1 MEKKTVLVLF
11 PCAPEEREILI
22 RQTGERCHIL
32 FREEDWTVEQYRQA
46 LGDAHVILGEPR
58 NEDFPFCTR
67 LELMHSPCSGV
78 NYYVQGGTFPR
89 DAIFCCMT
97 GGYGNIIA
105 EHMLAMTLSLCRRL
119 PEYRDQQR
127 EHKWQLRKYDK
138 QLEGST
144 VLILGAG
151 DIGTNAARLFKMMDC
166 RITGVR
172 RVVRDVPKE
181 FDAMITLEQ
190 VDTVLPEAD
199 IVICCMPH
207 TPLTQGF
214 FTKARFEK
222 MKSTAIFVNVGR
234 GTLVDH
240 EALADVLNEGKIFG
254 AALDVTFPEPLPEN
268 HPLWKCRNVL
278 ITPHVSGQ
286 TFAGLKDKENF
297 FFQVCKENLENYR
310 DRNPLQNQVDLKTGY
325 RVTTN

>member
-1 MEKKTVLVLF
+1 MSEKKIPLLITGGMPEYLMEKIRTDGYDIQHIENPTDAELAAAEVIVGF
-11 PCAPEEREILI
+11 PPVPRLSSATNLKWLQIPWSGADGYADHPDFPAHVTLTNA
-22 RQTGERCHIL
+22 TGAFGRPIAEYAFGAVFTLMRRFH
-32 FREEDWTVEQYRQA
+32 QYRDCQKEA
-46 LGDAHVILGEPR
+46 
-58 NEDFPFCTR
+58 
-67 LELMHSPCSGV
+67 
-78 NYYVQGGTFPR
+78 
-89 DAIFCCMT
+89 
-97 GGYGNIIA
+97 
-105 EHMLAMTLSLCRRL
+105 
-119 PEYRDQQR
+119 
-127 EHKWQLRKYDK
+127 KWQRQGDEMSPTGKN
-138 QLEGST
+138 

-166 RITGVR
+166 HITGVR
-172 RVVRDVPKE
+172 RVVRDVPQE

-190 VDTVLPEAD
+190 VDDLLPKAD

-240 EALADVLNEGKIFG
+240 EALAEVLNAGKIYG
-254 AALDVTFPEPLPEN
+254 AALDVTFPEPLPED
-268 HPLWKCRNVL
+268 HPLWKCRNIL

-286 TFAGLKDKENF
+286 TFAGLKGKEDF
-297 FFQVCKENLENYR
+297 FFRMCRENLEAYR
-310 DRNPLQNQVDLKTGY
+310 DGKPLKNLVDLKTGY

>member
-1 MEKKTVLVLF
+1 MADKKIPLLITGGMPEYLME
-11 PCAPEEREILI
+11 
-22 RQTGERCHIL
+22 HIL
-32 FREEDWTVEQYRQA
+32 TDGYDMQHIENPTEEELAAAEVIVGFPPVPRLSSAKNLRWLQIPWSGADGYA
-46 LGDAHVILGEPR
+46 DHPDFPAHVILT
-58 NEDFPFCTR
+58 N
-67 LELMHSPCSGV
+67 
-78 NYYVQGGTFPR
+78 
-89 DAIFCCMT
+89 AT
-97 GGYGNIIA
+97 GAFGRPIA
-105 EHMLAMTLSLCRRL
+105 EYAFGAVFTLMRRFHQ
-119 PEYRDQQR
+119 YRDCQK
-127 EHKWQLRKYDK
+127 EAKWQRQGDELSPTGKH
-138 QLEGST
+138 

-151 DIGTNAARLFKMMDC
+151 DIGTNAAQLFKMMDC

-172 RVVRDVPKE
+172 RVIRNVPQE

-190 VDTVLPEAD
+190 VDEYLPEAD

-240 EALADVLNEGKIFG
+240 EALAEVLNEGKIYG
-254 AALDVTFPEPLPEN
+254 AALDVTNPEPLPEN

-286 TFAGLKDKENF
+286 TFAGLKDKEDF
-297 FFQVCKENLENYR
+297 FFRMCRENLEAYR
-310 DRNPLQNQVDLKTGY
+310 DGKPLQNRVDLKTGY

>member
-1 MEKKTVLVLF
+1 MSEKKIPLLITGGMPEYLMENILTDGYEMKHIEDPTDAQLAAAEVIVGF
-11 PCAPEEREILI
+11 PPVPRLSVAANLKWLQIPWSGADGYADHPDFPAHVTLTNA
-22 RQTGERCHIL
+22 TGAFGRPIAEYAFGAVFTLMRRFH
-32 FREEDWTVEQYRQA
+32 QYRDCQK
-46 LGDAHVILGEPR
+46 E
-58 NEDFPFCTR
+58 C
-67 LELMHSPCSGV
+67 
-78 NYYVQGGTFPR
+78 
-89 DAIFCCMT
+89 
-97 GGYGNIIA
+97 
-105 EHMLAMTLSLCRRL
+105 
-119 PEYRDQQR
+119 
-127 EHKWQLRKYDK
+127 KWQRQGDEMSPTGKH
-138 QLEGST
+138 

-172 RVVRDVPKE
+172 RVVRDIPRE

-190 VDTVLPEAD
+190 VDEVLPEAD

-240 EALADVLNEGKIFG
+240 EALAEVLNEGKLYG
-254 AALDVTFPEPLPEN
+254 AALDVTFPEPLPED

-286 TFAGLKDKENF
+286 TFAGLKDKEEF
-297 FFQVCKENLENYR
+297 FFRMCRENLEAYR
-310 DRNPLQNQVDLKTGY
+310 DEKPLRNLVDLKTGY

>member
-1 MEKKTVLVLF
+1 MSEKKIPLLITGGMPEYLMEKIRTDGYDMQHIENPTDAQLAAAEVIVGF
-11 PCAPEEREILI
+11 PPVPRLSSATNLKWLQIPWSGADGYADHPDFPAHVTLTNA
-22 RQTGERCHIL
+22 TGAFGRPIAEYTFGAVFTLMRRFH
-32 FREEDWTVEQYRQA
+32 QYRDCQKEA
-46 LGDAHVILGEPR
+46 
-58 NEDFPFCTR
+58 
-67 LELMHSPCSGV
+67 
-78 NYYVQGGTFPR
+78 
-89 DAIFCCMT
+89 
-97 GGYGNIIA
+97 
-105 EHMLAMTLSLCRRL
+105 
-119 PEYRDQQR
+119 
-127 EHKWQLRKYDK
+127 KWQRQGDEMSPTGKN
-138 QLEGST
+138 

-166 RITGVR
+166 HITGVR
-172 RVVRDVPKE
+172 RVVREVPRE
-181 FDAMITLEQ
+181 FEAMITLEQ
-190 VDTVLPEAD
+190 VDDLLPEAD

-240 EALADVLNEGKIFG
+240 EALAEVLNAGKIYG
-254 AALDVTFPEPLPEN
+254 AALDVPFPEPLPED

-286 TFAGLKDKENF
+286 TFAGLKDKEDF
-297 FFQVCKENLENYR
+297 FFRMCRENLEAYR
-310 DRNPLQNQVDLKTGY
+310 DGNPLQNLVDLKTGY

>member
-1 MEKKTVLVLF
+1 MSEKKIPLLITGGMPEYLLEKIYTDGYEMQHIENPTDEQLAAAEVIVGF
-11 PCAPEEREILI
+11 PPVPRLSAATSLKWLQIPWSGADGYADHPDFPSHVTLTNA
-22 RQTGERCHIL
+22 TGAFGRPIAEYAFGAVFTLMRRFH
-32 FREEDWTVEQYRQA
+32 QYRDCQKEA
-46 LGDAHVILGEPR
+46 KWERQGD
-58 NEDFPFCTR
+58 
-67 LELMHSPCSGV
+67 ELSP
-78 NYYVQGGTFPR
+78 
-89 DAIFCCMT
+89 T
-97 GGYGNIIA
+97 GK
-105 EHMLAMTLSLCRRL
+105 H
-119 PEYRDQQR
+119 
-127 EHKWQLRKYDK
+127 
-138 QLEGST
+138 

-310 DRNPLQNQVDLKTGY
+310 DRKPLQNQVDLKTGY

>member
-1 MEKKTVLVLF
+1 MSDKKIPLLITGGMPEYLMERILTDGYDMQHIENPTEEELAAAEVIVGF
-11 PCAPEEREILI
+11 PPVPRLSSAKNLRWLQIPWS
-22 RQTGERCHIL
+22 GADGYADHPD
-32 FREEDWTVEQYRQA
+32 FP
-46 LGDAHVILGEPR
+46 AHVILT
-58 NEDFPFCTR
+58 N
-67 LELMHSPCSGV
+67 
-78 NYYVQGGTFPR
+78 
-89 DAIFCCMT
+89 AT
-97 GGYGNIIA
+97 GAFGRPIA
-105 EHMLAMTLSLCRRL
+105 EYAFGAVFTLMRRFHQ
-119 PEYRDQQR
+119 YRDCQK
-127 EHKWQLRKYDK
+127 EAKWQRQGDELSPTGKH
-138 QLEGST
+138 

-151 DIGTNAARLFKMMDC
+151 DIGTNAAQLFKMMDC

-172 RVVRDVPKE
+172 RVVRNVPQE

-190 VDTVLPEAD
+190 VDEYLPEAD

-240 EALADVLNEGKIFG
+240 EALAEVLNEGKIYG
-254 AALDVTFPEPLPEN
+254 AALDVTNPEPLPEN

-286 TFAGLKDKENF
+286 TFAGLKDKEDF
-297 FFQVCKENLENYR
+297 FFRMCRENLEAYR
-310 DRNPLQNQVDLKTGY
+310 DGKPLQNRVDLKTGY

>member
-1 MEKKTVLVLF
+1 MSEKKIPLLITGGMPEYLMEK
-11 PCAPEEREILI
+11 I
-22 RQTGERCHIL
+22 RTDGYDMQHI
-32 FREEDWTVEQYRQA
+32 ENPT
-46 LGDAHVILGEPR
+46 DAQLAAAEVILGFPPVPR
-58 NEDFPFCTR
+58 LSSATNLKWLQIPWSGADGYADHPDFPAHVT
-67 LELMHSPCSGV
+67 LT
-78 NYYVQGGTFPR
+78 N
-89 DAIFCCMT
+89 AT
-97 GGYGNIIA
+97 GAFGRPIA
-105 EHMLAMTLSLCRRL
+105 EYAFGAVFTLMRRFHQ
-119 PEYRDQQR
+119 YRDCQK
-127 EHKWQLRKYDK
+127 EAKWQRQGDEMSPTGKN
-138 QLEGST
+138 

-166 RITGVR
+166 HITGVR
-172 RVVRDVPKE
+172 RVVREVPAE

-190 VDTVLPEAD
+190 VDDLLPKAD

-240 EALADVLNEGKIFG
+240 EALAEVLNAGKIYG
-254 AALDVTFPEPLPEN
+254 AALDVTFPEPLPED
-268 HPLWKCRNVL
+268 HPLWKCRNIL

-286 TFAGLKDKENF
+286 TFAGLKDKEDF
-297 FFQVCKENLENYR
+297 FFRMCRENLEAYR
-310 DRNPLQNQVDLKTGY
+310 DGKPLKNLVDLKTGY

>member
-1 MEKKTVLVLF
+1 MSEKKIPLLITGGMPEYLMENILTDGYEMKHIEDPTDAQLAAAEVIVGF
-11 PCAPEEREILI
+11 PPVPRLSVAANLKWLQIPWSGADGYADHPDFPAHVTLTNA
-22 RQTGERCHIL
+22 TGAFGRPIAEYAFGAVFTLMRRFH
-32 FREEDWTVEQYRQA
+32 QYRDCQK
-46 LGDAHVILGEPR
+46 E
-58 NEDFPFCTR
+58 C
-67 LELMHSPCSGV
+67 
-78 NYYVQGGTFPR
+78 
-89 DAIFCCMT
+89 
-97 GGYGNIIA
+97 
-105 EHMLAMTLSLCRRL
+105 
-119 PEYRDQQR
+119 
-127 EHKWQLRKYDK
+127 KWQRQGDEMSPTGKH
-138 QLEGST
+138 

-172 RVVRDVPKE
+172 RVVRDIPRE

-190 VDTVLPEAD
+190 VDEVLPEAD

-240 EALADVLNEGKIFG
+240 EALAEVLNEGKLYG
-254 AALDVTFPEPLPEN
+254 AALDVTFPEPLPED

-286 TFAGLKDKENF
+286 TFAGLKNKEEF
-297 FFQVCKENLENYR
+297 FFRMCRENLEAYR
-310 DRNPLQNQVDLKTGY
+310 DEKPLRNLVDLKTGY

>member
-1 MEKKTVLVLF
+1 MADKKIPLLITGGMPEYLMERILTDGYDMQHIENPTEEELAAAEVIVGF
-11 PCAPEEREILI
+11 PPVPRLASAKNLRWLQIPWS
-22 RQTGERCHIL
+22 GADGYADHPD
-32 FREEDWTVEQYRQA
+32 FP
-46 LGDAHVILGEPR
+46 AHVILT
-58 NEDFPFCTR
+58 N
-67 LELMHSPCSGV
+67 
-78 NYYVQGGTFPR
+78 
-89 DAIFCCMT
+89 AT
-97 GGYGNIIA
+97 GAFGRPIA
-105 EHMLAMTLSLCRRL
+105 EYAFGAVFTLMRRFHQ
-119 PEYRDQQR
+119 YRDCQK
-127 EHKWQLRKYDK
+127 EAKWQRQGDELSPTGKH
-138 QLEGST
+138 

-172 RVVRDVPKE
+172 RVVRNVPQE

-190 VDTVLPEAD
+190 VDEYLPEAD

-240 EALADVLNEGKIFG
+240 EALAEVLNEGKIYG
-254 AALDVTFPEPLPEN
+254 AALDVTNPEPLPEN

-286 TFAGLKDKENF
+286 TFAGLKDKEDF
-297 FFQVCKENLENYR
+297 FFRMCRENLEAYR
-310 DRNPLQNQVDLKTGY
+310 DGKPLQNRVDLKTGY

>member
-1 MEKKTVLVLF
+1 MSEKKIPLLITGGMPEYLMENILTDGYEMKHIEDPTDAQLAAAEVIVGF
-11 PCAPEEREILI
+11 PPVPRLSVAANLKWLQIPWSGADGYADHPDFPAHVTLTNA
-22 RQTGERCHIL
+22 TGAFGRPIAEYAFGAVFTLMRRFH
-32 FREEDWTVEQYRQA
+32 QYRDCQK
-46 LGDAHVILGEPR
+46 E
-58 NEDFPFCTR
+58 C
-67 LELMHSPCSGV
+67 
-78 NYYVQGGTFPR
+78 
-89 DAIFCCMT
+89 
-97 GGYGNIIA
+97 
-105 EHMLAMTLSLCRRL
+105 
-119 PEYRDQQR
+119 
-127 EHKWQLRKYDK
+127 KWQRQGDEMSPTGKH
-138 QLEGST
+138 

-172 RVVRDVPKE
+172 RVVRDIPRE

-190 VDTVLPEAD
+190 VDEVLPEAD

-207 TPLTQGF
+207 TPLTQRF

-240 EALADVLNEGKIFG
+240 AALAEVLNEGKLYG
-254 AALDVTFPEPLPEN
+254 AALDVTFPEPLPED

-286 TFAGLKDKENF
+286 TFAGLKDKEEF
-297 FFQVCKENLENYR
+297 FFRMCRENLEAYR
-310 DRNPLQNQVDLKTGY
+310 DEKPLRNLVDLKTGY

>member
-1 MEKKTVLVLF
+1 MSEKKIPLLITGGMPEYLMEKIRTDGYDMQHIENPTDAQLAAAEVIVGF
-11 PCAPEEREILI
+11 PPVPRLSSATNLKWLQIPWSGADGYADHPNFPAHVTLTNA
-22 RQTGERCHIL
+22 TGAFGRPIAEYAFGAVFTLMRRFH
-32 FREEDWTVEQYRQA
+32 QYRDCQKEA
-46 LGDAHVILGEPR
+46 
-58 NEDFPFCTR
+58 
-67 LELMHSPCSGV
+67 
-78 NYYVQGGTFPR
+78 
-89 DAIFCCMT
+89 
-97 GGYGNIIA
+97 
-105 EHMLAMTLSLCRRL
+105 
-119 PEYRDQQR
+119 
-127 EHKWQLRKYDK
+127 KWQRQGDEMSPTGKK
-138 QLEGST
+138 

-172 RVVRDVPKE
+172 RVVRDVPQE

-190 VDTVLPEAD
+190 VDDLLPEAD

-207 TPLTQGF
+207 TPLTPGF

-240 EALADVLNEGKIFG
+240 EALAEVLNAGKIYG
-254 AALDVTFPEPLPEN
+254 AALDVTFPEPLPED

-286 TFAGLKDKENF
+286 TFAGLKDKEDF
-297 FFQVCKENLENYR
+297 FFRMCRENLEAYR
-310 DRNPLQNQVDLKTGY
+310 NGKPLKNLVDLKTGY

>member
-1 MEKKTVLVLF
+1 MADKKIPLLITGGMPEYLMERILTDGYDMQHIENPTEEELAAAEVIVGF
-11 PCAPEEREILI
+11 PPVPRLSSAKNLRWLQIPWSGADGYADHPDFPARVILSNA
-22 RQTGERCHIL
+22 TGAFGRPIAEYAFGAVFTLMRRFH
-32 FREEDWTVEQYRQA
+32 QYRDCQKEA
-46 LGDAHVILGEPR
+46 
-58 NEDFPFCTR
+58 
-67 LELMHSPCSGV
+67 
-78 NYYVQGGTFPR
+78 
-89 DAIFCCMT
+89 
-97 GGYGNIIA
+97 
-105 EHMLAMTLSLCRRL
+105 
-119 PEYRDQQR
+119 
-127 EHKWQLRKYDK
+127 KWQRQGDELSPTGKH
-138 QLEGST
+138 

-172 RVVRDVPKE
+172 RVVRNVPQE

-190 VDTVLPEAD
+190 VDEYLPEAD

-240 EALADVLNEGKIFG
+240 EALAEVLNEGKIYG
-254 AALDVTFPEPLPEN
+254 AALDVTNPEPLPEN

-286 TFAGLKDKENF
+286 TFAGLKDKEDF
-297 FFQVCKENLENYR
+297 FFRMCRENLEAYR
-310 DRNPLQNQVDLKTGY
+310 DGKPLQNRVDLKTGY

>member
-1 MEKKTVLVLF
+1 MADKKIPLLITGGMPEYLMERILTDGYDMQHIENPTEEELAAAEVIVGF
-11 PCAPEEREILI
+11 PPVPRLSSAKNLRWLQIPWS
-22 RQTGERCHIL
+22 GADGYADHPD
-32 FREEDWTVEQYRQA
+32 FP
-46 LGDAHVILGEPR
+46 AHVILT
-58 NEDFPFCTR
+58 N
-67 LELMHSPCSGV
+67 
-78 NYYVQGGTFPR
+78 
-89 DAIFCCMT
+89 AT
-97 GGYGNIIA
+97 GAFGRPIA
-105 EHMLAMTLSLCRRL
+105 EYAFGAVFTLMRRFHQ
-119 PEYRDQQR
+119 YRDCQK
-127 EHKWQLRKYDK
+127 EAKWQRQGDELSPTGKH
-138 QLEGST
+138 

-151 DIGTNAARLFKMMDC
+151 DIGTNAAQLFKMMDC

-172 RVVRDVPKE
+172 RVVRNVPQE

-190 VDTVLPEAD
+190 VDEYLPEAD

-240 EALADVLNEGKIFG
+240 EALAEVLNEGKIYG
-254 AALDVTFPEPLPEN
+254 AALDVTNPEPLPEN

-286 TFAGLKDKENF
+286 TFAGLKDKEDF
-297 FFQVCKENLENYR
+297 FFRMCRENLEAYR
-310 DRNPLQNQVDLKTGY
+310 DGKPLQNRVDLKTGY

>member
-1 MEKKTVLVLF
+1 MSDKKIPLLITGGMPEYLMERILTDGYDMQHIENPTEEELAAAEVIVGF
-11 PCAPEEREILI
+11 PPVPRLSSAKNLRWLQIPWS
-22 RQTGERCHIL
+22 GADGYADHPD
-32 FREEDWTVEQYRQA
+32 FP
-46 LGDAHVILGEPR
+46 AHVILT
-58 NEDFPFCTR
+58 N
-67 LELMHSPCSGV
+67 
-78 NYYVQGGTFPR
+78 
-89 DAIFCCMT
+89 AT
-97 GGYGNIIA
+97 GAFGRPIA
-105 EHMLAMTLSLCRRL
+105 EYAFGAVFTLMRRFHQ
-119 PEYRDQQR
+119 YRDCQK
-127 EHKWQLRKYDK
+127 EAKWQRQGDELSPTGKH
-138 QLEGST
+138 

-172 RVVRDVPKE
+172 RVVRNVPQE

-190 VDTVLPEAD
+190 VDEYLPEAD

-240 EALADVLNEGKIFG
+240 EALAEVLNEGKIYG
-254 AALDVTFPEPLPEN
+254 AALDVTNPEPLPEN

-286 TFAGLKDKENF
+286 TFAGLKDKEDF
-297 FFQVCKENLENYR
+297 FFRMCRENLEAYR
-310 DRNPLQNQVDLKTGY
+310 DGKPLQNRVDLKTGY
-325 RVTTN
+325 RMTTN

>member
-1 MEKKTVLVLF
+1 MSEKKIPLLITGGMPEYLMENIRTEGYDMQHIENPTDAQLAAAEVIVGF
-11 PCAPEEREILI
+11 PPVPRLSSATNLKWLQIPWSGADGYADHPDFPAHVTLTNA
-22 RQTGERCHIL
+22 TGAFGRPIAEYAFGAVFTLMRRFH
-32 FREEDWTVEQYRQA
+32 QYRDCQKECKCQRQ
-46 LGDAHVILGEPR
+46 GDE
-58 NEDFPFCTR
+58 
-67 LELMHSPCSGV
+67 MSP
-78 NYYVQGGTFPR
+78 
-89 DAIFCCMT
+89 T
-97 GGYGNIIA
+97 GK
-105 EHMLAMTLSLCRRL
+105 H
-119 PEYRDQQR
+119 
-127 EHKWQLRKYDK
+127 
-138 QLEGST
+138 

-151 DIGTNAARLFKMMDC
+151 DIGTNVALLFKMMDC

-172 RVVRDVPKE
+172 RVVRDIPQE

-190 VDTVLPEAD
+190 VDDLLPEAD

-234 GTLVDH
+234 GTLVNH
-240 EALADVLNEGKIFG
+240 EALAEVLNAGKIYG
-254 AALDVTFPEPLPEN
+254 AALDVTFPEPLPED

-286 TFAGLKDKENF
+286 TFAGLKVKEDF
-297 FFQVCKENLENYR
+297 FFRMCRENLEAYR
-310 DRNPLQNQVDLKTGY
+310 DGKPLQNLVDLKTGY

>member
-1 MEKKTVLVLF
+1 MADKKIPLLITGGMPEYLMERILTDGYDMQHIENPTEEELAAAEVIVGF
-11 PCAPEEREILI
+11 PPVPRLSSAKNLRWLQIPWS
-22 RQTGERCHIL
+22 GADGYADHPD
-32 FREEDWTVEQYRQA
+32 FP
-46 LGDAHVILGEPR
+46 AHVILT
-58 NEDFPFCTR
+58 N
-67 LELMHSPCSGV
+67 
-78 NYYVQGGTFPR
+78 
-89 DAIFCCMT
+89 AT
-97 GGYGNIIA
+97 GAFGRPIA
-105 EHMLAMTLSLCRRL
+105 EYAFGAVFTLMRRFHQ
-119 PEYRDQQR
+119 YRDCQK
-127 EHKWQLRKYDK
+127 EAKWQRQGDELSPTGKH
-138 QLEGST
+138 

-172 RVVRDVPKE
+172 RVVRNVPQE

-190 VDTVLPEAD
+190 VDEYLPEAD

-240 EALADVLNEGKIFG
+240 EALAEVLNEGKIYG
-254 AALDVTFPEPLPEN
+254 AALDVTNPEPLPEN

-286 TFAGLKDKENF
+286 TFAGLKDKEDF
-297 FFQVCKENLENYR
+297 FFRMCRENLEAYR
-310 DRNPLQNQVDLKTGY
+310 DGKPLQNRVDLKTGY

>member
-1 MEKKTVLVLF
+1 MADKKIPLLITGGMPEYLME
-11 PCAPEEREILI
+11 
-22 RQTGERCHIL
+22 HIL
-32 FREEDWTVEQYRQA
+32 TDGYDMQHIENPTEEELAAAEVIVGFPPVPRLSSAKNLRWLQIPWSGADGYA
-46 LGDAHVILGEPR
+46 DHPDFPAHVILT
-58 NEDFPFCTR
+58 N
-67 LELMHSPCSGV
+67 
-78 NYYVQGGTFPR
+78 
-89 DAIFCCMT
+89 AT
-97 GGYGNIIA
+97 GAFGRPIA
-105 EHMLAMTLSLCRRL
+105 EYAFGAVFTLMRRFHQ
-119 PEYRDQQR
+119 YRDCQK
-127 EHKWQLRKYDK
+127 EAKWQRQGDELSPTGKH
-138 QLEGST
+138 

-172 RVVRDVPKE
+172 RVVRNVPQE

-190 VDTVLPEAD
+190 VDEYLPEAD

-240 EALADVLNEGKIFG
+240 EALAEVLNEGKIYG
-254 AALDVTFPEPLPEN
+254 AALDVTNPEPLPEN

-286 TFAGLKDKENF
+286 TFAGLKDKEDF
-297 FFQVCKENLENYR
+297 FFRMCRENLEAYR
-310 DRNPLQNQVDLKTGY
+310 DGKPLQNRVDLKTGY